1 MAAKLSRKESLKKLD
16 KLGFTAGRDA
26 SHAISR
32 MPKKTREAVSRAL
45 EDGADWK
52 VVRTICSE
60 HGFPGIKPQNVTNYR
75 KGAHQDWLAKQE
87 RLEAIQRDSETTA
100 AVVEHYVKNG
110 GSPAEAGLLAASEIM
125 SKALNGM
132 GPEALK
138 VLIASD
144 PKALFGI
151 VRELSRVA
159 KLLTAKGVISDAKE
173 SAGAA
178 DEGPQLSEEEQQA
191 KIVAMVDAAL
201 GIKGK

>member
-1 MAAKLSRKESLKKLD
+1 
-16 KLGFTAGRDA
+16 
-26 SHAISR
+26 
-32 MPKKTREAVSRAL
+32 
-45 EDGADWK
+45 
-52 VVRTICSE
+52 
-60 HGFPGIKPQNVTNYR
+60 
-75 KGAHQDWLAKQE
+75 
-87 RLEAIQRDSETTA
+87 
-100 AVVEHYVKNG
+100 
-110 GSPAEAGLLAASEIM
+110 M